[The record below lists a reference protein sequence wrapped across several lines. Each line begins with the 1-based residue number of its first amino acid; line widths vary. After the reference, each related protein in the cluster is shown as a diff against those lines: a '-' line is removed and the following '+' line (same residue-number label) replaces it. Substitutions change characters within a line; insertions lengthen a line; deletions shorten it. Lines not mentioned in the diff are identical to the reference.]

1 MSILL
6 EFQKWLLTRPC
17 KPEHCRRQP
26 FKAHKKFHLQA
37 NDARTCGAQLM
48 KTDAVGI
55 YILVAVFFI
64 RIKALPATR
73 STSEIPL
80 PVSVSFLL
88 SDLAEIGTQHSRR
101 RQTTMV
107 EYM

>member
-1 MSILL
+1 MAFDKAMQTAAVQSP
-6 EFQKWLLTRPC
+6 QKIHW
-17 KPEHCRRQP
+17 
-26 FKAHKKFHLQA
+26 QA
-37 NDARTCGAQLM
+37 SDARTCGAQLM
-48 KTDAVGI
+48 KTYADNI

-73 STSEIPL
+73 STSKIPL

-88 SDLAEIGTQHSRR
+88 SDLAEIGSQHSRR